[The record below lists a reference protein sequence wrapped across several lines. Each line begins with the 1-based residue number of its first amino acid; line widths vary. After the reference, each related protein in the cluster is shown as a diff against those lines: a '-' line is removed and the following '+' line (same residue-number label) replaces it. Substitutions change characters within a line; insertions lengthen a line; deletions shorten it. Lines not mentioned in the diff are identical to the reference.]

1 MTDLNERISLDKK
14 IWGMD
19 EKTQV
24 ALTSVIAA
32 ICLTLTKLIVGI
44 WSGSLGILSEALHSS
59 LDLVAA
65 VITLFAVKS
74 SGKPA
79 DEHHQYGHGKIESLS
94 AFIETILLMITVIWI
109 VYEAA
114 RRILLSELEI
124 HIDLIVFGVVILS
137 IIIDYSRSRVLYR
150 TAKKYDSEAL
160 KADALH
166 FSTDILSSSVVFVGL
181 IFASI
186 GFPIGDPLAA
196 IGVAIIVLA
205 MTLRLGRETIDSL
218 LDHAPLGAKEKVQ
231 TAALSVEGVLSCN
244 KIRIRKSGS
253 LNYIDIAIMLNPNLS
268 LETAHTIAENV
279 KFQIENI
286 LSPVDVTI
294 HMDPTSD
301 DLSLL
306 TQKIRRQ
313 KENFRFI
320 IGIKNITAFVYQQKV
335 SVGLDLEVD
344 GEKTLREIQTEIE
357 GFKNRIIT
365 IDDNIKDIDIH
376 IEPFIDKK
384 NIILYEEELKQ
395 AIKKI
400 TGESE
405 ILHDP
410 HGIKVFNIPSGVYV
424 SYHCKSDPKISINTA
439 HEETALQERYLM
451 SEFKIISRIYIY
463 VEPSSSG

>member
-1 MTDLNERISLDKK
+1 MTDLDVSNSFGKK
-14 IWGMD
+14 IWGLD
-19 EKTQV
+19 EKTHA

-32 ICLTLTKLIVGI
+32 IILTLTKLIVGI

-65 VITLFAVKS
+65 GITLFAVKS
-74 SGKPA
+74 SAKPA

-94 AFIETILLMITVIWI
+94 AFIETILLLITVIWI

-196 IGVAIIVLA
+196 IGVAIIVLV
-205 MTLRLGRETIDSL
+205 MTLRLGRETIGSL
-218 LDHAPLGAKEKVQ
+218 LDRAPLGAKEKVQ

-244 KIRIRKSGS
+244 KIRIRKSGP
-253 LNYIDIAIMLNPNLS
+253 LNYIDIAIVLDPNLS
-268 LETAHTIAENV
+268 LENAHTIGEEV
-279 KFQIENI
+279 KFQIENVI
-286 LSPVDVTI
+286 SPVDVTI

-301 DLSLL
+301 ELSLL
-306 TQKIRRQ
+306 TQKIRHQQ
-313 KENFRFI
+313 KDFGFI
-320 IGIKNITAFVYQQKV
+320 IRIKNIYAFVFRKKV

-344 GEKTLREIQTEIE
+344 GGKTLQQIQTDIE
-357 GFKNRIIT
+357 GFKNSIFD
-365 IDDNIKDIDIH
+365 IDNNIEDIDIH
-376 IEPFIDKK
+376 IEPFIDR
-384 NIILYEEELKQ
+384 NDTFLDEEELKEV
-395 AIKKI
+395 IKSI
-400 TGESE
+400 TGESKN
-405 ILHDP
+405 LHNP
-410 HGIKVFNIPSGVYV
+410 HGIKIFKIPSGFYI
-424 SYHCKSDPKISINTA
+424 SFHCKADSKISVDTA
-439 HEETALQERYLM
+439 HEETALLERNLM
-451 SEFKIISRIYIY
+451 SKIKTISRIYIY
-463 VEPSSSG
+463 VESF